1 MVMNIIRIDLDGVN
15 SYLCKMA
22 EGFVLIDTGGHLSRD
37 KQFVNRR
44 EKLENELKKAG
55 CEPGSLKLVVLT
67 HGDSDHTAN
76 AAYIREK
83 YRAMIAMHAGDAE
96 MAKAPTP
103 ERMMENFRFRML
115 RYRIMSPFVKKLVT
129 RVIAKQLS
137 DFECFDPDI
146 LLEDGSSL
154 LDYGLDAR
162 VIHLPGHTDGSIGI
176 LLNDGSLISGDT
188 YTCSGKLLPAPNAKD
203 FAALDRSI
211 GRLKGMNIKKIYPG
225 HGEIYTY

>member
-1 MVMNIIRIDLDGVN
+1 MNIIRIDLDGVN
-15 SYLCKMA
+15 SYLCKTA

-83 YRAMIAMHAGDAE
+83 YKAMIAMHAGDAE

-115 RYRIMSPFVKKLVT
+115 RYRLMSPFVKKLVT

-154 LDYGLDAR
+154 LGYGLDAR

>member
-1 MVMNIIRIDLDGVN
+1 MNITRIDLDGVN
-15 SYLCKMA
+15 SYLCKTA

-55 CEPGSLKLVVLT
+55 CWPGNLKLLVLT

-83 YRAMIAMHAGDAE
+83 YKTMIAMHAGDAE
-96 MAKAPTP
+96 MAKAPTT

-115 RYRIMSPFVKKLVT
+115 RYRIVSPLVKKLVT

-137 DFECFDPDI
+137 DFESFEPDI

-162 VIHLPGHTDGSIGI
+162 VVHLPGHTDGSIGI

-203 FAALDRSI
+203 FAALDKSI
-211 GRLKGMNIKKIYPG
+211 GRLKGMNIKKVYPG
-225 HGEIYTY
+225 HGEPTGCS

>member
-1 MVMNIIRIDLDGVN
+1 MNIIRIDLDGVN
-15 SYLCKMA
+15 SYLCETA
-22 EGFVLIDTGGHLSRD
+22 DGFVLFDTGGHLSRD

-44 EKLENELKKAG
+44 GKLENELEKAG
-55 CEPGSLKLVVLT
+55 CKQGNLKLVVLT

-76 AAYIREK
+76 AFYIREK
-83 YRAMIAMHAGDAE
+83 YKTRIAMHAGDAE
-96 MAKAPTP
+96 MAKDPTP
-103 ERMMENFRFRML
+103 ERMMENFRFRAL
-115 RYRIMSPFVKKLVT
+115 KYRLVSPFVKKLVS
-129 RVIAKQLS
+129 RVTTKQLS
-137 DFECFDPDI
+137 DFESFDPDI

-188 YTCSGKLLPAPNAKD
+188 YTCSGKLMPAPNAKD

-211 GRLKGMNIKKIYPG
+211 GRLEGMNIKKVYPG
-225 HGEIYTY
+225 HGEPTDCS